1 MKKLRKIFSFLSI
14 FVSLIL
20 IFTFLYSEDEKSRG
34 DIVSLR
40 EEFLVKEVVDGD
52 TIKLTNGEIVRY
64 LGIDT
69 SELRWYKGGSWIYH
83 PQPFA
88 DEAKNYNI
96 SLVEGKKVKLEF
108 DQEKKDKW
116 KRLLAYVYVDNLL
129 VNAEILKQG
138 YAFLDI
144 RVPNVKHSKELA
156 EAYQQAKKERIGLWK
171 EASAEI
177 ITPAQVKNFSGKIK
191 TIEGKI
197 TRILDKKKI
206 IKLILDGE
214 EKSEFG
220 IVIYKNNLS
229 LFRKEGVNPGKDY
242 LNRKVRL
249 SGLIREPRPCAQ
261 ERGEYKKGFE
271 IVVNHPAEIEILE

>member
-1 MKKLRKIFSFLSI
+1 MTEVVKLSKIGNPMKKLRKIFSFLFI

-20 IFTFLYSEDEKSRG
+20 IFTFLYSE
-34 DIVSLR
+34 

-52 TIKLTNGEIVRY
+52 TVKLTNGEIVRY

-88 DEAKNYNI
+88 NEAKNYNI
-96 SLVEGKKVKLEF
+96 SLVEGKKVKLEY
-108 DQEKKDKW
+108 DVEKKDKF
-116 KRLLAYVYVDNLL
+116 KRFLAYVYVDNLL

-171 EASAEI
+171 EASVEI

-206 IKLILDGE
+206 IKLVLDGE

-249 SGLIREPRPCAQ
+249 SGLIRE
-261 ERGEYKKGFE
+261 YKKGFE
-271 IVVNHPAEIEILE
+271 IVVNHPAEIEVIE